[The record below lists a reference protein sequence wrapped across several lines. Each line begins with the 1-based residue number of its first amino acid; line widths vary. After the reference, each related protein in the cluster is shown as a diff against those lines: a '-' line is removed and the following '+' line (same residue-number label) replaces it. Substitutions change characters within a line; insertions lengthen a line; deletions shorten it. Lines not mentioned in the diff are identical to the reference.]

1 MTTAPQRTTRFREQ
15 KEGFRELFSD
25 PHLLAKVLL
34 GGFLLINPF
43 LLALA
48 PAYFGHSGPAWV
60 ARVFPWVLGFN
71 AVSFWF
77 PLGFTYEV
85 LRRARTGRGAQ
96 LPDWRLD
103 HLGTFAREG
112 AVKLVV
118 AVFTLLA
125 PAALWMGACYGL
137 FVALL
142 GLPAALLSLFVPP
155 LLLVVIPFCGVACC
169 RWLDGASV
177 LDSALNYPA
186 TLRLF
191 RRAWK
196 DYLIASAFIVGV
208 NSITTAFF
216 YTIPFGAVFGLCLVD
231 TWFGPI
237 YAESVAPEARPPA
250 AKALRQSV
258 LAER

>member
-1 MTTAPQRTTRFREQ
+1 MTTAPHRTTRFRDQ
-15 KEGFRELFSD
+15 KEGFREVLSD
-25 PHLLAKVLL
+25 PHWLPKVLL

-48 PAYFGHSGPAWV
+48 PDYFGHVGPRWV
-60 ARVFPWVLGFN
+60 AQVFPWVLGFN
-71 AVSFWF
+71 VLSFWF

-103 HLGTFAREG
+103 RLGTFAAEG
-112 AVKLVV
+112 AVKLVI
-118 AVFTLLA
+118 ALFTLLV
-125 PAALWMGACYGL
+125 PAALWMAGCYGL

-142 GLPAALLSLFVPP
+142 GLPAALLSMFVPP
-155 LLLVVIPFCGVACC
+155 LLLFVIPFCGVGCC
-169 RWLDGASV
+169 RWLDGAPV
-177 LDSALNYPA
+177 LDSALNYPE
-186 TLRLF
+186 TVRLF
-191 RRAWK
+191 RLRWK

-208 NSITTAFF
+208 NAITTSFY

-237 YAESVAPEARPPA
+237 YAESVEAETPIPTPRARP
-250 AKALRQSV
+250 QSV
-258 LAER
+258 LASR